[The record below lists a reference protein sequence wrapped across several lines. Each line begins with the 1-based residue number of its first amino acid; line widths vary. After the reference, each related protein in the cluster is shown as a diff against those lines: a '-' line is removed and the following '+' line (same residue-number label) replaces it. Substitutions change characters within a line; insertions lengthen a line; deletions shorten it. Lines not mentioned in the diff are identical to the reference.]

1 MPPATKNQSDDAPPD
16 AFTFAGPDGT
26 EHTLRPTLDELTPAL
41 VRRHRDMEQASFNM
55 MLFELLADD
64 AAIDAWDSTT
74 WAQNRA
80 LMADFEAHT
89 VRTLRVAVG
98 ESEGSS
104 SSSTGTRKPSN
115 VS

>member
-16 AFTFAGPDGT
+16 AFTFTGPDGVK
-26 EHTLRPTLDELTPAL
+26 HTLRPTLEELTPAL
-41 VRRHRDMEQASFNM
+41 VRQNRDMDQASFNM
-55 MLFELLADD
+55 MLFERLADQD
-64 AAIDAWDSTT
+64 ALDAWDSTT

-104 SSSTGTRKPSN
+104 SSSTSTRKPSN

>member
-1 MPPATKNQSDDAPPD
+1 MPPARKNQPDPLPD

-80 LMADFEAHT
+80 LMTAFEAH
-89 VRTLRVAVG
+89 VVETLRVAVG

>member
-1 MPPATKNQSDDAPPD
+1 MPPARKNQPDPLPD

-89 VRTLRVAVG
+89 VRTLVAVG

>member
-1 MPPATKNQSDDAPPD
+1 MPPARKNQPDPLPD

-55 MLFELLADD
+55 MLFERLADQD
-64 AAIDAWDSTT
+64 ALDAWDSTT

-104 SSSTGTRKPSN
+104 SSSTSTRKPSN

>member
-1 MPPATKNQSDDAPPD
+1 MPPARKNQPDPLPD

-80 LMADFEAHT
+80 LMTAFEAH
-89 VRTLRVAVG
+89 VVETLRVAVG

-115 VS
+115 ES

>member
-1 MPPATKNQSDDAPPD
+1 MPPARKNQPDPLPD

-55 MLFELLADD
+55 MLFERLADQD
-64 AAIDAWDSTT
+64 ALDAWDSTT

-80 LMADFEAHT
+80 LMTAFEAH
-89 VRTLRVAVG
+89 VVETLRVAVG